1 MSSFARRRK
10 LLFVSET
17 RPLPLAES
25 DLVKQER
32 VNVLSYALL
41 HVLASIYVDP
51 RTALRKIDAL
61 IAEKGVAA
69 AFGALSN
76 DPTQFGDIARLCDDE
91 FIPSSTLPDVL
102 SFACFALH
110 FRQDAIDRVT
120 AEPQMR

>member
-1 MSSFARRRK
+1 M
-10 LLFVSET
+10 
-17 RPLPLAES
+17 
-25 DLVKQER
+25 
-32 VNVLSYALL
+32 LSYALL
-41 HVLASIYVDP
+41 HVLAAIYVDP

-61 IAEKGVAA
+61 IVEKGVPA

-76 DPTQFGDIARLCDDE
+76 DPIQFGEIARICEDE

-120 AEPQMR
+120 SESQMR